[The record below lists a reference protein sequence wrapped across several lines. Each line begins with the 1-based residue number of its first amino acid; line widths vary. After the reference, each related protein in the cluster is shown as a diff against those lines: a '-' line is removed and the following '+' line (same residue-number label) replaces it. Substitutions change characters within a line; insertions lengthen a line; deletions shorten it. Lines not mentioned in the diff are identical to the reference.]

1 MGEERIDGAAPDVK
15 STAKPAMTKGTKS
28 TAKPAM
34 TKGAK
39 PAMTKGTKF
48 GQVCYVKAQQENTI
62 AEAFPAAAFPH
73 LPASHLRTLHAND
86 PTFGDVASFRMAI
99 RTGMFPRGWKDIPEE
114 KRKLPFVFRA
124 ALEEALLNG
133 LGPLELDE
141 VRRMAV
147 EYGDACVFHKA
158 ILGGLFP
165 GGWKDIPEEE
175 RKVHSSAGLRAKC
188 ASVALPGNF
197 ASDSAVV
204 TIGVIQVVTIGVIMH
219 IVLDRRAPHCEL
231 VCDRSHLP
239 LWPFAN
245 AGGDTCRAI

>member
-124 ALEEALLNG
+124 ALEEGLLNG

-165 GGWKDIPEEE
+165 GGWKDIPEDL
-175 RKVHSSAGLRAKC
+175 RKRLFVRE
-188 ASVALPGNF
+188 VARKMRLCGTPNF
-197 ASDSAVV
+197 ASDSGLELASSASSGSCQSLVVFSYGYVQKAVRDE
-204 TIGVIQVVTIGVIMH
+204 T
-219 IVLDRRAPHCEL
+219 
-231 VCDRSHLP
+231 
-239 LWPFAN
+239 
-245 AGGDTCRAI
+245 